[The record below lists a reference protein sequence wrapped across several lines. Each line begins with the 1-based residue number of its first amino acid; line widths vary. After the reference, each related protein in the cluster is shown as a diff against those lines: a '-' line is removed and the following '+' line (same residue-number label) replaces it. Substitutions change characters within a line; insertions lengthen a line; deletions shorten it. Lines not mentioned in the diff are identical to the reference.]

1 MDVIIGANEGFN
13 FYIKENL
20 DYIEKETR
28 SKIKFGKGKGFEKVW
43 KIEGSEVGGWLRGE
57 IRY

>member
-43 KIEGSEVGGWLRGE
+43 KIEGGEVGGWLRGE

>member
-43 KIEGSEVGGWLRGE
+43 KIEGSEVGGVVKG
-57 IRY
+57 